1 MGGYELE
8 LQDAKNKSQLN
19 NFNSLVSYLSS
30 FYKEQLKA
38 LSGPAQGADANKKQ
52 PVLKLDEIQI
62 AKQGELEKFAALFSL
77 SVTQFLD
84 NYNNKQM
91 VHFPPS
97 PSVEEYKTIAYSF
110 VNKHKQY
117 SSV

>member
-38 LSGPAQGADANKKQ
+38 LSGPPQGADANKKQ

-62 AKQGELEKFAALFSL
+62 AK
-77 SVTQFLD
+77 
-84 NYNNKQM
+84 
-91 VHFPPS
+91 
-97 PSVEEYKTIAYSF
+97 
-110 VNKHKQY
+110 
-117 SSV
+117 